1 MLWSWVILFKV
12 FFYYVRVLS
21 PSLPWCTKVFLNGSK
36 VKQKE
41 SFLLCIIFPFPSL
54 HDLILSKNK
63 TQKCKVWAI
72 QVFVNGILFLMSFSW
87 WCSVPYI
94 IIEGDGMILC
104 YTPIIL
110 KPTWPS
116 TYFPAFES
124 PWEEFLVRFNWNV
137 RIKMIEGWL
146 YNGHWHIHTLV
157 AVNFQWN
164 KCKDMTFHMLKY
176 ILTLFSFIKLNK
188 S

>member
-1 MLWSWVILFKV
+1 MAQKSNK
-12 FFYYVRVLS
+12 
-21 PSLPWCTKVFLNGSK
+21 
-36 VKQKE
+36 KE

-54 HDLILSKNK
+54 HDLLLSKNK
-63 TQKCKVWAI
+63 TQKCNIFKNSTWNGQFLNKHYYKQTHTESCSNAWKKVSKVWAI
-72 QVFVNGILFLMSFSW
+72 QIFVNGILFLRSFSW
-87 WCSVPYI
+87 WCSGPYI

-110 KPTWPS
+110 KP
-116 TYFPAFES
+116 FES
-124 PWEEFLVRFNWNV
+124 PWEELLVRFNWNV
-137 RIKMIEGWL
+137 GIKMIEGWL
-146 YNGHWHIHTLV
+146 YNGRWDIHTLV
-157 AVNFQWN
+157 AVSFQWN